1 MPWLL
6 RRLVQTDT
14 RERDGH
20 AGKAGMASSG
30 IASDAGAARPD
41 VGIASDAS
49 EQPEFDVNFGPMA
62 VDVVRFKELLQEER
76 RRVLDAIEYLHKEN
90 PGSIEEE
97 TEDETQ
103 DNLAETATATLDR
116 EIDYTL
122 EENSEHVLGEIEGAL
137 ARIEQGTYGTCVNCE
152 RPIAEERLAAIPWA
166 TYCIDCK
173 RLQERI

>member
-1 MPWLL
+1 
-6 RRLVQTDT
+6 
-14 RERDGH
+14 
-20 AGKAGMASSG
+20 
-30 IASDAGAARPD
+30 
-41 VGIASDAS
+41 
-49 EQPEFDVNFGPMA
+49 MA
-62 VDVVRFKELLQEER
+62 VDVDRFKELLLEER
-76 RRVLDAIEYLHKEN
+76 RRVLDAIEYLQKEN

-122 EENSEHVLGEIEGAL
+122 EENSEHVLGEIEAAL
-137 ARIEQGTYGTCVNCE
+137 ARIEVGTYGTCVNCE